1 MANTTVSSQT
11 EASTTARS
19 TVPGEFA
26 FIPPMPRSIEETG
39 LSLAFLADLSL
50 KILYNAGYL
59 TGGQLA
65 ERLRLPYTGVTEVIL
80 EFLKREQLVEVL
92 GAKGVGEQ
100 AYQYALT
107 ARGRDRA
114 REALD
119 RSQYAGPAP
128 VPLPAYA
135 AAMRRQSHKGTRV
148 TPRLMRQALGH
159 LILNDRVFHKIG
171 PAINSGT
178 SIFLY
183 GPPGNG
189 KTSIA
194 EAIGHRVF
202 QGGIYIPYA
211 VEVGGFVIK
220 VFDEVNHE
228 PLPNHRP
235 GQTGVLKTP
244 ADARWIAIRRPF
256 IVSGGELTLEML
268 DLAWNE
274 VSRYYEAPLQ
284 MKANGGVFLIDDF
297 GRQQVRPRDLLNRW
311 IVPLEKGVDYL
322 TLHTGQKFEIPF
334 ETLILFSTN
343 LNPRD
348 LVDEAFLRR
357 IRHKIEIPDPT
368 PAEFREIFRR
378 ECQARGIPYDDQ
390 ALVYLLQEWYIKR
403 RRPLRAVHARDLLS
417 HIQDIAS
424 YFNVPPTL
432 SKELID
438 RACEAY
444 FVEMGGASPAAP
456 SPKPPGAS

>member
-1 MANTTVSSQT
+1 MMSAAVGSST
-11 EASTTARS
+11 ETS
-19 TVPGEFA
+19 VPSRAAPPAEPS
-26 FIPPMPRSIEETG
+26 FIPPVPRTLEETG
-39 LSLAFLADLSL
+39 LSLALLSDLAL
-50 KILYNAGYL
+50 KILYNAGLL
-59 TGGQLA
+59 TGGQVA
-65 ERLRLPYTGVTEVIL
+65 ERLRLPYTGVVEEIL
-80 EFLKREQLVEVL
+80 DFLKREQLVEVQ
-92 GAKGVGEQ
+92 GARGMGEQ
-100 AYQYALT
+100 AYQYVLT

-128 VPLPAYA
+128 VPLSAYSLA
-135 AAMRRQSHKGTRV
+135 VRRQSHRGTRV
-148 TPRLMRQALGH
+148 TPRVMRQTLSH
-159 LILNDRVFHKIG
+159 LVLNDRVFHRIG

-194 EAIGHRVF
+194 EAIGRRVF
-202 QGGIYIPYA
+202 SGAIYIPYA
-211 VEVGGFVIK
+211 IEVGGFIIK
-220 VFDEVNHE
+220 IFDEVNHE
-228 PLPNHRP
+228 PLPNHRT
-235 GQTGVLKTP
+235 GQTGTLKVP
-244 ADARWIAIRRPF
+244 ADARWIPIRRPF

-268 DLAWNE
+268 DLIWNE

-284 MKANGGVFLIDDF
+284 LKANGGVFLIDDF

-334 ETLILFSTN
+334 EVLIIFSTN

-348 LVDEAFLRR
+348 LVDEAFMRR
-357 IRHKIEIPDPT
+357 IRHKIEVPDPS

-378 ECQARGIPYDDQ
+378 ECQARGIPYDEQ

-403 RRPLRAVHARDLLS
+403 RRPLRSVHARDLLA
-417 HIQDIAS
+417 HIQDIAM
-424 YFNVPPTL
+424 YFNVSPML
-432 SKELID
+432 NKELID

-444 FVEMGGASPAAP
+444 FVEVGGAPAAP
-456 SPKPPGAS
+456 PPPVKSG

>member
-1 MANTTVSSQT
+1 MMGVTPTAQT
-11 EASTTARS
+11 ETSAPSRATPPTEP
-19 TVPGEFA
+19 VFV
-26 FIPPMPRSIEETG
+26 PPMPRTLEETG
-39 LSLAFLADLSL
+39 LSPALLADLAL

-59 TGGQLA
+59 TGGQLS
-65 ERLRLPYTGVTEVIL
+65 ERLRLPYTGVTEAIL
-80 EFLKREQLVEVL
+80 DFLKREQLVEVQ
-92 GAKGVGEQ
+92 GARGVGEQ

-107 ARGRDRA
+107 TRGRDRA

-128 VPLPAYA
+128 VPLSAYTV
-135 AAMRRQSHKGTRV
+135 AMRRQSHKGTRV
-148 TPRLMRQALGH
+148 TPRVMRQALSH
-159 LILNDRVFHKIG
+159 LVLNDRVFHKIG

-189 KTSIA
+189 KTSVA

-202 QGGIYIPYA
+202 EGAIYIPYA
-211 VEVGGFVIK
+211 VEVGGFIIK

-228 PLPNHRP
+228 PLPNHRS
-235 GQTGVLKTP
+235 GQTGVLKIP
-244 ADARWIAIRRPF
+244 ADARWIPIRRPF

-268 DLAWNE
+268 DLTWNE

-334 ETLILFSTN
+334 EALIIFSTN

-378 ECQARGIPYDDQ
+378 ECQARGIPYD
-390 ALVYLLQEWYIKR
+390 LSLIHISEPT
-403 RRPLRAVHARDLLS
+403 RP
-417 HIQDIAS
+417 
-424 YFNVPPTL
+424 Y
-432 SKELID
+432 
-438 RACEAY
+438 
-444 FVEMGGASPAAP
+444 
-456 SPKPPGAS
+456 

>member
-1 MANTTVSSQT
+1 MSATSTAQMETSAPSRAAPST
-11 EASTTARS
+11 EP
-19 TVPGEFA
+19 V
-26 FIPPMPRSIEETG
+26 FIPPMPRTLEETG
-39 LSLAFLADLSL
+39 LTPALLADLAL

-65 ERLRLPYTGVTEVIL
+65 ERLRLPYTGVTEAIL
-80 EFLKREQLVEVL
+80 DFLKREQLVEVQ
-92 GAKGVGEQ
+92 GARGVGEQ

-128 VPLPAYA
+128 VPLSAYT

-148 TPRLMRQALGH
+148 TPRVMRQALGH

-202 QGGIYIPYA
+202 GGAIYIPYA
-211 VEVGGFVIK
+211 IEVGGFIIK

-228 PLPNHRP
+228 PLPNHRS
-235 GQTGVLKTP
+235 GQTGVLKSP
-244 ADARWIAIRRPF
+244 ADARWIPVRRPF

-268 DLAWNE
+268 DLTWNE
-274 VSRYYEAPLQ
+274 ISRYYEAPLQ

-322 TLHTGQKFEIPF
+322 TLHNGQKFEIPF
-334 ETLILFSTN
+334 EVLIIFSTN

-378 ECQARGIPYDDQ
+378 TCQARGIPYDDQ
-390 ALVYLLQEWYIKR
+390 ALVYLIQEWYIKR
-403 RRPLRAVHARDLLS
+403 RRPLRAVHARDLLA

-424 YFNVPPTL
+424 YFNVSPTL

-444 FVEMGGASPAAP
+444 FVEMGGASTAS
-456 SPKPPGAS
+456 SPPKAG

>member
-1 MANTTVSSQT
+1 MMGVTPTAQT
-11 EASTTARS
+11 ETSAPSRAAPPTEP
-19 TVPGEFA
+19 VFV
-26 FIPPMPRSIEETG
+26 PPMPRTLEETG
-39 LSLAFLADLSL
+39 LSPALLADLAL

-59 TGGQLA
+59 TGGQLS
-65 ERLRLPYTGVTEVIL
+65 ERLRLPYTGVTEAIL
-80 EFLKREQLVEVL
+80 DFLKREQLVEVQ
-92 GAKGVGEQ
+92 GARGVGEQ

-119 RSQYAGPAP
+119 RSQYAGSAP
-128 VPLPAYA
+128 VPLSAYTV
-135 AAMRRQSHKGTRV
+135 AMRRQSHKGTRV
-148 TPRLMRQALGH
+148 TPRVMRQALSH
-159 LILNDRVFHKIG
+159 LVLNDRVFHKIG

-189 KTSIA
+189 KTSVA

-202 QGGIYIPYA
+202 EGAIYIPYA
-211 VEVGGFVIK
+211 VEVGGFIIK

-228 PLPNHRP
+228 PLPNHRS
-235 GQTGVLKTP
+235 GQTGVLKIP
-244 ADARWIAIRRPF
+244 ADARWIPIRRPF

-268 DLAWNE
+268 DLTWNE

-334 ETLILFSTN
+334 EALIIFSTN

-357 IRHKIEIPDPT
+357 IRHKIEITDPT

-390 ALVYLLQEWYIKR
+390 ALVYLIQEWYIKR
-403 RRPLRAVHARDLLS
+403 RRPLRAVHARDLLA

-424 YFNVPPTL
+424 YFNVSPTL

-444 FVEMGGASPAAP
+444 FVEMGGAPAASSPA
-456 SPKPPGAS
+456 KTV

>member
-1 MANTTVSSQT
+1 MMSTATTSQAET
-11 EASTTARS
+11 PAPSRVTPPSET
-19 TVPGEFA
+19 A
-26 FIPPMPRSIEETG
+26 FIPPIPRSLEETG
-39 LSLAFLADLSL
+39 LSLALLADLAL
-50 KILYNAGYL
+50 KILYHAGYL
-59 TGGQLA
+59 TAGQLA
-65 ERLRLPYTGVTEVIL
+65 ERLRLPYTGVTEAIL
-80 EFLKREQLVEVL
+80 DFLKREQLVEVQ
-92 GAKGVGEQ
+92 GARGVGEQ

-128 VPLPAYA
+128 VPLSAYTV
-135 AAMRRQSHKGTRV
+135 AMRRQSHKGTRV
-148 TPRLMRQALGH
+148 TPRVMRQVLSH
-159 LILNDRVFHKIG
+159 LVLNDRVFHKIG

-202 QGGIYIPYA
+202 EGAIYIPYA
-211 VEVGGFVIK
+211 VEVGGFIIK

-228 PLPNHRP
+228 PLPNHRS
-235 GQTGVLKTP
+235 GQTGVLKMP
-244 ADARWIAIRRPF
+244 IDARWILIRRPF

-268 DLAWNE
+268 DLIWNE

-311 IVPLEKGVDYL
+311 IVPMEKGVDYL
-322 TLHTGQKFEIPF
+322 TLHNGQKFEIPF
-334 ETLILFSTN
+334 ETLIIFATN

-357 IRHKIEIPDPT
+357 IRHKIEIPNPT
-368 PAEFREIFRR
+368 PAEFRELFRR

-390 ALVYLLQEWYIKR
+390 ALVYLIQEWYIKR
-403 RRPLRAVHARDLLS
+403 RRPLRAVHARDILA

-424 YFNVPPTL
+424 YFNVSPTL

-444 FVEMGGASPAAP
+444 FVEIGGAPAAP
-456 SPKPPGAS
+456 PPAKPQ

>member
-1 MANTTVSSQT
+1 MMSTATTSQAET
-11 EASTTARS
+11 PAPSRVTPPPET
-19 TVPGEFA
+19 A
-26 FIPPMPRSIEETG
+26 FIPPIPRSLEETG
-39 LSLAFLADLSL
+39 LSLALLADLAL
-50 KILYNAGYL
+50 KILYHAGYL
-59 TGGQLA
+59 TAGQLA
-65 ERLRLPYTGVTEVIL
+65 ERLRLPYTGVTEAIL
-80 EFLKREQLVEVL
+80 DFLKREQLVEVQ
-92 GAKGVGEQ
+92 GARGVGEQ

-128 VPLPAYA
+128 VPLSAYTV
-135 AAMRRQSHKGTRV
+135 AMRRQSHKGTRV
-148 TPRLMRQALGH
+148 TPRVMRQVLSH
-159 LILNDRVFHKIG
+159 LVLNDRVFHKIG

-202 QGGIYIPYA
+202 EGAIYIPYA
-211 VEVGGFVIK
+211 VEVGGFIIK

-228 PLPNHRP
+228 PLPNHRS
-235 GQTGVLKTP
+235 GQTGVLKMP
-244 ADARWIAIRRPF
+244 IDARWILIRRPF

-268 DLAWNE
+268 DLIWNE

-311 IVPLEKGVDYL
+311 IVPMEKGVDYL
-322 TLHTGQKFEIPF
+322 TLHNGQKFEIPF
-334 ETLILFSTN
+334 ETLIIFATN

-357 IRHKIEIPDPT
+357 IRHKIEIPNPT
-368 PAEFREIFRR
+368 PAEFRELFRR

-390 ALVYLLQEWYIKR
+390 ALVYLIQEWYIKR
-403 RRPLRAVHARDLLS
+403 RRPLRAVHARDILA

-424 YFNVPPTL
+424 YFNVSPTL

-444 FVEMGGASPAAP
+444 FVEIGGAPAAP
-456 SPKPPGAS
+456 PPAKPQ

>member
-1 MANTTVSSQT
+1 MSTP
-11 EASTTARS
+11 ASTPAGTA
-19 TVPGEFA
+19 TAPGPTPA
-26 FIPPMPRSIEETG
+26 AGMGFIPPVPRSLEETG
-39 LSLAFLADLSL
+39 LSLTFLADLAL

-65 ERLRLPYTGVTEVIL
+65 DRLRLPYTGVTEAIL
-80 EFLKREQLVEVL
+80 EFLKREQLVEIQ
-92 GAKGVGEQ
+92 GTRGVGEQ

-107 ARGRDRA
+107 VRGRDRA
-114 REALD
+114 REALE

-135 AAMRRQSHKGTRV
+135 AGMRRQSHKGVRV
-148 TPRLMRQALGH
+148 TPRLMRQALAH
-159 LILNDRVFHKIG
+159 LVLNDRVFHKIG

-183 GPPGNG
+183 GPPGSG

-194 EAIGHRVF
+194 EAIGRRIF
-202 QGGIYIPYA
+202 QGPLYIPYA

-228 PLPNHRP
+228 PLPNDRP
-235 GQTGVLKTP
+235 GGTGMLKAA
-244 ADARWIAIRRPF
+244 ADARWILIRRPF

-268 DLAWNE
+268 DLTWNE

-284 MKANGGVFLIDDF
+284 MKANGGIFLIDDF

-334 ETLILFSTN
+334 EVLILFSTN

-357 IRHKIEIPDPT
+357 IRHKIEVPDPT

-378 ECQARGIPYDDQ
+378 ECQARGIPYDEQ
-390 ALVYLLQEWYIKR
+390 ALVYLLQEWYVKR
-403 RRPLRAVHARDLLS
+403 RRPLRAVHARDLLA

-424 YFNVPPTL
+424 YFKVVPTL
-432 SKELID
+432 NKELID

-444 FVEMGGASPAAP
+444 FVELGAPPAAP
-456 SPKPPGAS
+456 APAKPSGPA

>member
-1 MANTTVSSQT
+1 
-11 EASTTARS
+11 
-19 TVPGEFA
+19 
-26 FIPPMPRSIEETG
+26 
-39 LSLAFLADLSL
+39 
-50 KILYNAGYL
+50 
-59 TGGQLA
+59 
-65 ERLRLPYTGVTEVIL
+65 
-80 EFLKREQLVEVL
+80 
-92 GAKGVGEQ
+92 
-100 AYQYALT
+100 
-107 ARGRDRA
+107 
-114 REALD
+114 
-119 RSQYAGPAP
+119 
-128 VPLPAYA
+128 
-135 AAMRRQSHKGTRV
+135 
-148 TPRLMRQALGH
+148 MRQALGH
-159 LILNDRVFHKIG
+159 LVLNDRVFHKIG

-228 PLPNHRP
+228 PLSDQRS
-235 GQTGVLKTP
+235 GQTGLLKAP
-244 ADARWIAIRRPF
+244 ADARWIAIRRPC

-268 DLAWNE
+268 DLTWNE

-311 IVPLEKGVDYL
+311 IVPLEKGTDYL

-343 LNPRD
+343 LNPQD

-357 IRHKIEIPDPT
+357 IRHKIEVPDPS

-378 ECQARGIPYDDQ
+378 GCQARGIPYDDQ

-403 RRPLRAVHARDLLS
+403 RRPLRAVHPRDLLS

-424 YFNVPPTL
+424 YFNMPPTL

-444 FVEMGGASPAAP
+444 FVETSSPANSAAP
-456 SPKPPGAS
+456 AAKPSSPPST

>member
-1 MANTTVSSQT
+1 MASVSVS
-11 EASTTARS
+11 ASTETSTAARP
-19 TVPGEFA
+19 TAPGEFA
-26 FIPPMPRSIEETG
+26 FLPPVPRALEETG

-80 EFLKREQLVEVL
+80 DFLKREQLVEVQ
-92 GAKGVGEQ
+92 GARGVGEQ

-128 VPLPAYA
+128 VPLSAYA
-135 AAMRRQSHKGTRV
+135 VAMRRQSHKGTRV

-159 LILNDRVFHKIG
+159 LVLNDRVFHKIG

-202 QGGIYIPYA
+202 QGSIFIPYA

-228 PLPNHRP
+228 PLTNQRSS
-235 GQTGVLKTP
+235 QTGVLKAP

-268 DLAWNE
+268 DLTWNE

-357 IRHKIEIPDPT
+357 IRHKIEIPDPS

-390 ALVYLLQEWYIKR
+390 ALVYLLQEWYVKR
-403 RRPLRAVHARDLLS
+403 RRPLRAVHARDLLA
-417 HIQDIAS
+417 HIQDIAA

-432 SKELID
+432 NKELID

-444 FVEMGGASPAAP
+444 FVEMGGPSPAASP
-456 SPKPPGAS
+456 PKPSGAS

>member
-1 MANTTVSSQT
+1 MNAPVSSQT
-11 EASTTARS
+11 EAPTSSRVAPPTE
-19 TVPGEFA
+19 PA
-26 FIPPMPRSIEETG
+26 FIPPMPRTLEETG
-39 LSLAFLADLSL
+39 LSPALLADLAL

-59 TGGQLA
+59 TGGQLS
-65 ERLRLPYTGVTEVIL
+65 ERLHLPYTGVTEVIL
-80 EFLKREQLVEVL
+80 DFLKREQLVEVQ

-114 REALD
+114 QEALN

-128 VPLPAYA
+128 VPLAAYSV
-135 AAMRRQSHKGTRV
+135 AMRRQSHKGTRV
-148 TPRLMRQALGH
+148 TPRVMRQALNH
-159 LILNDRVFHKIG
+159 LVLNDRVFHKIG

-202 QGGIYIPYA
+202 EGIIYIPYA
-211 VEVGGFVIK
+211 VEVGGFIIK

-228 PLPNHRP
+228 PLSNHRS
-235 GQTGVLKTP
+235 GQTGVLKVP
-244 ADARWIAIRRPF
+244 ADARWIPIRRPF
-256 IVSGGELTLEML
+256 IMSGGELTLEML
-268 DLAWNE
+268 DLTWNE

-334 ETLILFSTN
+334 ETLIIFSTN

-357 IRHKIEIPDPT
+357 IRHKIEITDPT

-378 ECQARGIPYDDQ
+378 ECQARGIPYDEQ
-390 ALVYLLQEWYIKR
+390 ALVYLIQEWYIKR
-403 RRPLRAVHARDLLS
+403 RRPLRAVHARDLLA

-424 YFNVPPTL
+424 YFNVKPTL

-444 FVEMGGASPAAP
+444 FVEMGGAPSAASPA
-456 SPKPPGAS
+456 KPG